1 MDMNTEVK
9 TKKPS
14 GGGTRARSGG
24 SPRRPALETAYTYAL
39 LLCMGVGLG
48 VISLYFA
55 STDTPRLSALF
66 GYFNVPLLPFLNIL
80 PAVLLIFALYF
91 IFGRVWLAFSLGAA
105 MIMTVTWV
113 NYFKLLLRN
122 DPLIAADIR
131 LLWEASTIG
140 SRYSIRPDWKIIA
153 VAVFCAALS
162 VGAFFFA
169 RRRVRSRT
177 ERICGLVA
185 AFGVGL
191 ACWFSLYTDA
201 ELYARADNTALIS
214 AWERWSATKQYTSRG
229 FLYPLLHSVTSARV
243 LPPDGYDGEAEE
255 ELLADYAYDD
265 IPDGKKVNIV
275 AVMCE
280 AFNDFSKFGGLEFTY
295 DVYGPF
301 HELEERSL
309 SGQLI
314 TNVFAGGTVDT
325 EWSFLT
331 GFSAMNGE
339 FRGDVNSYVRYLKEQ
354 GYAAEGSHTGNDW
367 FYNRG
372 NVNRY
377 LGFDDYYFSENH
389 YEELLGGTVDD
400 GVLFS
405 EIIALYEKHTASSDA
420 PYFSFNVTFQNHG
433 PYSDS
438 VESFTEE
445 YAANTGFSRESYV
458 ILNNYLKGAADT
470 VRNVTAM
477 ADYFDGRDEP
487 VLFVVFGD
495 HNPWLGNGNSVYTE
509 LGIDFNFNDG
519 HGFTDYYGVPYVVFA
534 NGAARRAL
542 GGAFTGDGG
551 DLSPCFLFN
560 EIFARAGFGGNEF
573 MKAAG
578 EVMARTPVLHTSGI
592 YSIGGALTDS
602 PPEDAREAIARFT
615 RLQFYWRRNFRR

>member
-1 MDMNTEVK
+1 MDINTEIK
-9 TKKPS
+9 IKDTGAGTRAPS
-14 GGGTRARSGG
+14 GGA
-24 SPRRPALETAYTYAL
+24 PRRPALETAYTYAL

-48 VISLYFA
+48 VVSLYFA
-55 STDTPRLSALF
+55 STDTPRLSTLF

-91 IFGRVWLAFSLGAA
+91 ICGRVWLAFSLGAVA
-105 MIMTVTWV
+105 TMTAAWV

-122 DPLIAADIR
+122 DPLIAADVR

-140 SRYSIRPDWKIIA
+140 SRYSIRPDWKIVA
-153 VAVFCAALS
+153 VAGFCVLLS

-169 RRRVRSRT
+169 RRRARSRA
-177 ERICGLVA
+177 ERICGLA
-185 AFGVGL
+185 AALGVGL
-191 ACWFSLYTDA
+191 VCWFTLYSDA
-201 ELYARADNTALIS
+201 ELYARTENTALIS
-214 AWERWSATKQYTSRG
+214 EWERWSATKQYTSRG
-229 FLYPLLHSVTSARV
+229 FLYPFLHSVTSARV
-243 LPPDGYDGEAEE
+243 LPPDGYDSGAEE
-255 ELLADYAYDD
+255 ELLGDYAYDD
-265 IPDGKKVNIV
+265 MPDGKKVNIV

-280 AFNDFSKFGGLEFTY
+280 AFNDFSKFDGLEFTY

-301 HELEERSL
+301 HALEERSL
-309 SGQLI
+309 SGQLV

-331 GFSAMNGE
+331 GFSTMNGE

-354 GYAAEGSHTGNDW
+354 GYVAEGSHTGNDW

-389 YEELLGGTVDD
+389 YAELLGGTVDD
-400 GVLFS
+400 GILFS
-405 EIIALYEKHTASSDA
+405 EIIALYEKHAASSDA

-438 VESFTEE
+438 VEKFTEE

-477 ADYFDGRDEP
+477 ADYFDGREEP
-487 VLFVVFGD
+487 VLLVVFGD

-534 NGAARRAL
+534 NGAAKRAL
-542 GGAFTGDGG
+542 GDVFKGGGG
-551 DLSPCFLFN
+551 DFSPCFLFN
-560 EIFARAGFGGNEF
+560 EIFARAGLGGNEF
-573 MKAAG
+573 MKAAN
-578 EVMARTPVLHTSGI
+578 EVMARTPVLHASGI
-592 YSIGGALTDS
+592 YSIGGALTDL
-602 PPEDAREAIARFT
+602 PPEYAREAIARFM